1 MGPENSLRFDHSNFL
16 RAQRDVPLSAL
27 EFSSS
32 CAFELCMPNCN
43 AILCTARH
51 QFLKAES
58 SEYVCILHFQPVDPV
73 TSSICHPSGRE
84 GKTMT
89 TSRSAGTL
97 GGATFLATHRVHSL
111 APARRPLFWS
121 HTAARVPDW
130 ATHLLHASGQLGHG
144 GVDVPQQRVGR
155 HIVHPFLTRPRAGP
169 SPVEII
175 PWRRWRG
182 SWGALTRHFGP

>member
-1 MGPENSLRFDHSNFL
+1 M
-16 RAQRDVPLSAL
+16 

-32 CAFELCMPNCN
+32 CAFELCTPNCN
-43 AILCTARH
+43 AIRCTARH

-58 SEYVCILHFQPVDPV
+58 SEYLCILHFQPVDPV
-73 TSSICHPSGRE
+73 TSCICHPSGGE

-89 TSRSAGTL
+89 TSVKIGWNPRWCHIPCHTPTSCTPSSQLGT
-97 GGATFLATHRVHSL
+97 
-111 APARRPLFWS
+111 RRPLFWS

-155 HIVHPFLTRPRAGP
+155 HIVHPFLTRPRTGP
-169 SPVEII
+169 SPVGSI
-175 PWRRWRG
+175 PWRWRG
-182 SWGALTRHFGP
+182 SGALTRHFGPKRLKQSSQARGKASATRLEVQ